1 MRILFSSCII
11 LLFAAA
17 SCRTQKQVV
26 YNYLQNVPDSTYYDS
41 ILFRQPVIQKGDL
54 LSIRVYSLANGVDP
68 RVDAGYNLPES
79 MAGAGGATGGATST
93 QGILVDEQGNIEYPQ
108 IGVLP
113 AEGLTREQLAAEIKK
128 RLEGLLNQPS
138 VIVRFL
144 NYRITVLGEVKSPG
158 TFSAP
163 TERVNIFEAL
173 GMAGDVTEYG
183 LKNSIKVYRDVNG
196 EKQIATLDLTSKEV
210 FNSPFYRLQQNDIVL
225 VEQSRRKVQEQERQE
240 LIQKIGIAASII
252 AAVAL
257 VLNLF

>member
-17 SCRTQKQVV
+17 SCRSQKGVV
-26 YNYLQNVPDSTYYDS
+26 RNYLQHVPDSTYHDS

-54 LSIRVYSLANGVDP
+54 LSIRVYSLANGIDP
-68 RVDAGYNLPES
+68 RVDAAYNLPMDLSGGTEGAT
-79 MAGAGGATGGATST
+79 AGA
-93 QGILVDEQGNIEYPQ
+93 QGVLVDEQGNIEYPQ

-128 RLEGLLNQPS
+128 KLEGQLSQPS
-138 VIVRFL
+138 VIIRFI
-144 NYRITVLGEVKSPG
+144 NFRITVLGEVNNPG

-173 GMAGDVTEYG
+173 GMAGDVTDYG
-183 LKNSIKVYRDVNG
+183 LKNSVKVYRDVNG
-196 EKQIATLDLTSKEV
+196 EKQLATLDLTSNEV
-210 FNSPFYRLQQNDIVL
+210 FKSPYYRLQQNDIVM
-225 VEQSRRKVQEQERQE
+225 VEQSKKKIQDKERQE
-240 LIQKIGIAASII
+240 LTQKIGIAASII
-252 AAVAL
+252 AALAL